1 MASIL
6 RLSFLFLSEGQ
17 SRRSLHFIRYEDS
30 SFFIFLSLFPFPI
43 SLQFVID
50 NDNQLVRPFFSLV
63 SRSLSVILPP
73 TVLHFYHIPSRFL
86 PSIDNQQACMGMFFV
101 WRFSSIRRTM
111 HLFSIQRHSRHNLVC
126 SLSIQWII
134 GKLPTSSMDIAAC
147 QHLDKV
153 KWYDRIIRVTPSK
166 HTSVQM
172 PKEGM
177 YNIILSGVIK
187 SNWGQPDAGLTKDY
201 SHSTLHRFKKPGQI
215 SSINQH

>member
-1 MASIL
+1 
-6 RLSFLFLSEGQ
+6 
-17 SRRSLHFIRYEDS
+17 
-30 SFFIFLSLFPFPI
+30 
-43 SLQFVID
+43 
-50 NDNQLVRPFFSLV
+50 
-63 SRSLSVILPP
+63 
-73 TVLHFYHIPSRFL
+73 
-86 PSIDNQQACMGMFFV
+86 
-101 WRFSSIRRTM
+101 M

-187 SNWGQPDAGLTKDY
+187 SN
-201 SHSTLHRFKKPGQI
+201 
-215 SSINQH
+215 